1 MAFVPAMLCCQ
12 LFWAQQSADTVF
24 THVDNMPIFG
34 DCAAQQSDDIA
45 RKKCSE
51 RAIVQFISRQ
61 LKYPEE
67 ARANKVE
74 GVVYVNFIVD
84 EKGQVQSPTLLMD
97 IGNGC
102 GEAAL
107 AIVKAMPSWIPGHQN
122 GHPVKVKLNLPIQF
136 SLRNAE
142 KSMTERFSLTWGDI
156 VGDTVTIEQLNQN
169 LPFSVYVRGPEGDS
183 RYIDELSFA
192 YATRSKRETAAT
204 SRGGI
209 SEELVAIVERTKAGG
224 RFTITASIQDEGQFI
239 KISRTFFVSKQ

>member
-34 DCAAQQSDDIA
+34 DCTAQQTDDNA

-61 LKYPEE
+61 LQYPDE

-74 GVVYVNFIVD
+74 GIVYVNFIVD
-84 EKGQVQSPTLLMD
+84 ENGQVQSPTLLMD
-97 IGNGC
+97 IGDGC

-107 AIVKAMPSWIPGHQN
+107 AVVKAMPAWEPGYQN
-122 GHPVKVKLNLPIQF
+122 GRPVKVKLNLPIQF

-142 KSMTERFSLTWGDI
+142 KSLAERFSLTWGDI
-156 VGDTVTIEQLNQN
+156 VGDTVTIEQLKQN

-183 RYIDELSFA
+183 RYVDELSFK
-192 YATRSKRETAAT
+192 YTSRSKRQTSAI

-209 SEELVAIVERTKAGG
+209 SEELVAVVEKTKIGG
-224 RFTITASIQDEGQFI
+224 HFTITASIQDEGQFI